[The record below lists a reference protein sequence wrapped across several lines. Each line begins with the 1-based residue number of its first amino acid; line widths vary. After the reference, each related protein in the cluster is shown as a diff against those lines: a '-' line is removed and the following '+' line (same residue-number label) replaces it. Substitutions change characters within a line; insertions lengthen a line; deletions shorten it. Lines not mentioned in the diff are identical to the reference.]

1 MNLWILALI
10 VAGSSAAAV
19 GLMYLVR
26 RHSKS
31 DHFFIEIERGAGIFA
46 FLGTAFA
53 VILAFVVLAAFQS
66 FNDAKGGAEQEAT
79 AVVQLSRTLEFF
91 PADER
96 DPLEGALVC
105 YGRAVIDNEWPA
117 MKDGDRGPL
126 VGVWVNRFQGDLKQ
140 LKPESEAQ
148 KAAFLQ
154 LLGQQDTR
162 TDGRRE
168 RLSEAN
174 RAIPAPVWFF
184 LVLGAFVTVGF
195 ALFFADRREGF
206 IVQGSLIAAIAALVV
221 SGLLLVWFLD
231 HPYENHSGSI
241 KPDEMERQVVVVQR
255 EHRHVVP
262 PCNEQGRQVASP
274 AEASLERLTPGSPL
288 GLLKRWSRREGQPVR
303 RL

>member
-1 MNLWILALI
+1 VNLWLVGVI
-10 VAGSSAAAV
+10 VAACAAVAV

-26 RHSKS
+26 TRSKA

-66 FNDAKGGAEQEAT
+66 FNDAKSGAEEEAT
-79 AVVQLSRTLEFF
+79 AVVELSRTAEFF
-91 PADER
+91 PPAQR
-96 DPLEGALVC
+96 DPLEGVLIC
-105 YGRAVIDNEWPA
+105 YGRAVIDDEWPA
-117 MKDGDRGPL
+117 MKDGDRSPL
-126 VGVWVNRFQGDLKQ
+126 VGVWVNGFQGDLKQ
-140 LKPESEAQ
+140 LNPETEAQ

-154 LLGQQDTR
+154 LLEQQDKR

-184 LVLGAFVTVGF
+184 LGLGASITVGF

-206 IVQGSLIAAIAALVV
+206 LVQGSLIAAIAALVV

-231 HPYENHSGSI
+231 HPYENRSGSI
-241 KPDEMERQVVVVQR
+241 KPDEMERQLVIVEH
-255 EHRHVVP
+255 EHRDVVP
-262 PCNEQGRQVASP
+262 PCDAVGHP
-274 AEASLERLTPGSPL
+274 A
-288 GLLKRWSRREGQPVR
+288 
-303 RL
+303 

>member
-1 MNLWILALI
+1 LNIWILALM
-10 VAGSSAAAV
+10 VAVASAAAV

-26 RHSKS
+26 RRSKA

-53 VILAFVVLAAFQS
+53 VILAFVVLAAFES

-79 AVVQLSRTLEFF
+79 AIVQLSRTAEFF
-91 PADER
+91 PPAER
-96 DPLEGALVC
+96 DPIEGVLIC
-105 YGRAVIDNEWPA
+105 YGRAVIDDEWPA
-117 MKDGDRGPL
+117 MKNGDRGPL
-126 VGVWVNRFQGDLKQ
+126 VGTWVNRFQGDLKQ
-140 LKPESEAQ
+140 IEPKSEAQ

-154 LLGQQDTR
+154 LLEQQDNR

-174 RAIPAPVWFF
+174 RSIPAPVWFF
-184 LVLGAFVTVGF
+184 LVLGAFVTVAF

-241 KPDEMERQVVVVQR
+241 KPDEMERQLFIVER
-255 EHRHVVP
+255 EHAAVAP
-262 PCNEQGRQVASP
+262 PCDEQGRPLAKP
-274 AEASLERLTPGSPL
+274 A
-288 GLLKRWSRREGQPVR
+288 
-303 RL
+303 